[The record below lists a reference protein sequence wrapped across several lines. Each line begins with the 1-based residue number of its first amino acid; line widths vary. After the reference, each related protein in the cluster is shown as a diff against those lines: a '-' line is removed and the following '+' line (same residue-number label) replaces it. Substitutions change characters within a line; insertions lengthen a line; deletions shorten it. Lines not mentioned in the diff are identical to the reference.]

1 MGDSGIKRLPL
12 FCPRS
17 RAHGWQMAGLV
28 FSKAADSLGAWLWKR
43 LVHRRIGSQ
52 KSKHQLP
59 WSGPKRYCFG
69 ARQAHCEAAFAEI
82 GQPVDNVGLTAY
94 NVEQI
99 CNILRPEDG
108 VERICI
114 NFCNPW
120 PRAKHNKR
128 RLTHPRR
135 LNDYKQFL
143 KPGGELWFKTDDD
156 GLFSDTLA
164 YVKESGF
171 ALLSQTMDLHKSP
184 DFFEQDAPT
193 EHEKMFTEQGIPIK
207 ALIARWEPPVE

>member
-1 MGDSGIKRLPL
+1 
-12 FCPRS
+12 
-17 RAHGWQMAGLV
+17 MAGLV
-28 FSKAADSLGAWLWKR
+28 FSKATDSLGAWLWKR
-43 LVHRRIGSQ
+43 LVHRRIG
-52 KSKHQLP
+52 
-59 WSGPKRYCFG
+59 PKNPNINYLGVDLKDIVLAPAKRIV
-69 ARQAHCEAAFAEI
+69 EAAFAEI
-82 GQPVDNVGLTAY
+82 GRPVDNVGLTAY

-108 VERICI
+108 VDRICI

-171 ALLSQTMDLHKSP
+171 ALLSQTADLHKSP
-184 DFFEQDAPT
+184 DFLRRMPRPNTKRCLRNKESPS
-193 EHEKMFTEQGIPIK
+193 KP
-207 ALIARWEPPVE
+207 